1 MNNKVTILTITG
13 SDSTG
18 GSGVQADIK
27 SITSLGGYAASAI
40 TAVVV
45 QDTGGIEHL
54 YDIPAEILDAQL
66 QRVAMDL
73 RPDSVKIGLLRSVEQ
88 VETVAALLR
97 KLPCRCVVMDFV
109 IVSTSGARLM
119 EPEVV
124 RAAVRH
130 LFPLCTLVM
139 MRRGNALELL
149 RLCRAL
155 PGTTGLPPAEGSHS
169 NNPLAEGSHSK
180 NSLADGAHSK
190 HSPAEGA
197 HSKHSPAEG
206 AHSKHFPAEGALCKN
221 SLAEVATAIMRL
233 EAGPQ
238 ALFLKGEEVSSD
250 AYTDL
255 FLSREAFTEAEPSSA
270 TLAEGAVA
278 AGNLKFF
285 SRMGAIE
292 RALHGSAG
300 AFTSALAFYLTKAP
314 SAVVAVERSLA
325 YVNQLILRSVDF
337 KLGKGGALLDHGN
350 RPIPGNISARKL
362 EIYNTL
368 MDTIATESSARNNV
382 EYYSGRLS
390 ITPRYLSQITKAI
403 SGRTPKEL
411 IDDYLI
417 KEVETQ
423 LLSGELSLKQ
433 IASKYGFSSQAQLSK
448 FVQKMCS
455 CSPSEYKQL
464 HIL

>member
-97 KLPCRCVVMDFV
+97 KIPCHCVVMDFV

-155 PGTTGLPPAEGSHS
+155 PGNSGLLPAEGSHS

-190 HSPAEGA
+190 HS
-197 HSKHSPAEG
+197 
-206 AHSKHFPAEGALCKN
+206 PAEGALCKN

-238 ALFLKGEEVSSD
+238 ALFLKGEEVSSN

-350 RPIPGNISARKL
+350 RPILGNISARKL

-368 MDTIATESSARNNV
+368 MDTIATECSACNNV

-448 FVQKMCS
+448 FVLKMCS

-464 HIL
+464 HIP

>member
-124 RAAVRH
+124 RATVRH

-155 PGTTGLPPAEGSHS
+155 PGITGLA
-169 NNPLAEGSHSK
+169 
-180 NSLADGAHSK
+180 
-190 HSPAEGA
+190 
-197 HSKHSPAEG
+197 
-206 AHSKHFPAEGALCKN
+206 PAEGALCKN

-300 AFTSALAFYLTKAP
+300 AFTSALAFYLTKTP

-350 RPIPGNISARKL
+350 RPIPGNISARQL

-368 MDTIATESSARNNV
+368 MDTIATECSARNNV

>member
-139 MRRGNALELL
+139 MRIGNALELL

-155 PGTTGLPPAEGSHS
+155 PGTTGLAPAEG
-169 NNPLAEGSHSK
+169 AFCK

-197 HSKHSPAEG
+197 Y
-206 AHSKHFPAEGALCKN
+206 SKHFPAEGALCKN

-270 TLAEGAVA
+270 TLAECAVA

>member
-54 YDIPAEILDAQL
+54 YDIPAEILEAQL

-88 VETVAALLR
+88 VKTVAALLR

-155 PGTTGLPPAEGSHS
+155 PGTTGLAPA
-169 NNPLAEGSHSK
+169 
-180 NSLADGAHSK
+180 D
-190 HSPAEGA
+190 
-197 HSKHSPAEG
+197 
-206 AHSKHFPAEGALCKN
+206 GALCKN

-350 RPIPGNISARKL
+350 RPIPANISARKL

>member
-155 PGTTGLPPAEGSHS
+155 PG
-169 NNPLAEGSHSK
+169 NPGIL
-180 NSLADGAHSK
+180 
-190 HSPAEGA
+190 
-197 HSKHSPAEG
+197 
-206 AHSKHFPAEGALCKN
+206 PAEGALCKN

-278 AGNLKFF
+278 AGNLKLF

>member
-97 KLPCRCVVMDFV
+97 KLSCRCVVMDFV

-139 MRRGNALELL
+139 MRIGNALELL

-155 PGTTGLPPAEGSHS
+155 PGTTGLP
-169 NNPLAEGSHSK
+169 
-180 NSLADGAHSK
+180 
-190 HSPAEGA
+190 
-197 HSKHSPAEG
+197 
-206 AHSKHFPAEGALCKN
+206 PAEGALCKN

-368 MDTIATESSARNNV
+368 MDTIATECSARNNV

>member
-40 TAVVV
+40 TAVGV

-139 MRRGNALELL
+139 MRIGNALELL

-155 PGTTGLPPAEGSHS
+155 PGTTGLA
-169 NNPLAEGSHSK
+169 
-180 NSLADGAHSK
+180 
-190 HSPAEGA
+190 
-197 HSKHSPAEG
+197 
-206 AHSKHFPAEGALCKN
+206 PAEGALCKN

-368 MDTIATESSARNNV
+368 MDTIATECSARNNV

>member
-155 PGTTGLPPAEGSHS
+155 PGTIGLAPAEGSHS

-190 HSPAEGA
+190 HS
-197 HSKHSPAEG
+197 
-206 AHSKHFPAEGALCKN
+206 PAEGALCKN

-300 AFTSALAFYLTKAP
+300 AFTSALAFYLTKTP

-325 YVNQLILRSVDF
+325 YVNQLILRSGDV

>member
-155 PGTTGLPPAEGSHS
+155 PGTTGLPPAEG
-169 NNPLAEGSHSK
+169 AFCK
-180 NSLADGAHSK
+180 NSMADGAHSK
-190 HSPAEGA
+190 HS
-197 HSKHSPAEG
+197 
-206 AHSKHFPAEGALCKN
+206 PAEGALCKN

-233 EAGPQ
+233 ESGPQ

-300 AFTSALAFYLTKAP
+300 AFTSALAFYLTKTP

-448 FVQKMCS
+448 FVQKMRS

>member
-1 MNNKVTILTITG
+1 MNNKVTILSITG

-54 YDIPAEILDAQL
+54 YDIPAEILEAQL

-139 MRRGNALELL
+139 MRIGNALELL
-149 RLCRAL
+149 RLCGAL
-155 PGTTGLPPAEGSHS
+155 PGTIGLPPADG
-169 NNPLAEGSHSK
+169 AFCK

-197 HSKHSPAEG
+197 HSKYP
-206 AHSKHFPAEGALCKN
+206 PAEGALCKN

-300 AFTSALAFYLTKAP
+300 AFTSALAFYLTKTP

-368 MDTIATESSARNNV
+368 MDTIATECSARNNV

>member
-139 MRRGNALELL
+139 MRIGNALELL

-155 PGTTGLPPAEGSHS
+155 PGTTGLAPAEGFHS

-197 HSKHSPAEG
+197 HSKHS
-206 AHSKHFPAEGALCKN
+206 PAEGALCKN

-300 AFTSALAFYLTKAP
+300 AFTSALAFYLTKTP

>member
-155 PGTTGLPPAEGSHS
+155 PGTTGLAP
-169 NNPLAEGSHSK
+169 AEGSHSK

-197 HSKHSPAEG
+197 LS
-206 AHSKHFPAEGALCKN
+206 KN

-368 MDTIATESSARNNV
+368 MDTIATECSARNNV

>member
-139 MRRGNALELL
+139 MRIGNALELL

-155 PGTTGLPPAEGSHS
+155 PGTIGLAPAEGSHS

-180 NSLADGAHSK
+180 NSLAD
-190 HSPAEGA
+190 
-197 HSKHSPAEG
+197 G

-255 FLSREAFTEAEPSSA
+255 FLSRETFTEAEPSSA

-300 AFTSALAFYLTKAP
+300 AFTSALAFYLTKTP

-368 MDTIATESSARNNV
+368 MDTIATECSARNNV

>member
-155 PGTTGLPPAEGSHS
+155 PG
-169 NNPLAEGSHSK
+169 NPGIL
-180 NSLADGAHSK
+180 
-190 HSPAEGA
+190 
-197 HSKHSPAEG
+197 
-206 AHSKHFPAEGALCKN
+206 PAEGALCKN

-233 EAGPQ
+233 ESGPQ

-368 MDTIATESSARNNV
+368 MDTIATECSARNNV
-382 EYYSGRLS
+382 EYYSSRLS

>member
-139 MRRGNALELL
+139 MRIGNALELL

-155 PGTTGLPPAEGSHS
+155 PGITGLA
-169 NNPLAEGSHSK
+169 
-180 NSLADGAHSK
+180 
-190 HSPAEGA
+190 
-197 HSKHSPAEG
+197 
-206 AHSKHFPAEGALCKN
+206 PAEGALCKN

-300 AFTSALAFYLTKAP
+300 AFTSALAFYLTKTP

-368 MDTIATESSARNNV
+368 MDTIATECSARNNV

>member
-97 KLPCRCVVMDFV
+97 KLPSRCVVMDFV

-155 PGTTGLPPAEGSHS
+155 PG
-169 NNPLAEGSHSK
+169 NPGIL
-180 NSLADGAHSK
+180 
-190 HSPAEGA
+190 
-197 HSKHSPAEG
+197 
-206 AHSKHFPAEGALCKN
+206 PAEGALCKN

>member
-155 PGTTGLPPAEGSHS
+155 PGITGLA
-169 NNPLAEGSHSK
+169 
-180 NSLADGAHSK
+180 
-190 HSPAEGA
+190 
-197 HSKHSPAEG
+197 
-206 AHSKHFPAEGALCKN
+206 PAEGALCKN

-255 FLSREAFTEAEPSSA
+255 FLSREAFTEAELSSA

-300 AFTSALAFYLTKAP
+300 AFTSALAFYLTKTP

-368 MDTIATESSARNNV
+368 MDTIATECSARNNV

>member
-124 RAAVRH
+124 RATVRH

-155 PGTTGLPPAEGSHS
+155 PGTTGLA
-169 NNPLAEGSHSK
+169 
-180 NSLADGAHSK
+180 
-190 HSPAEGA
+190 
-197 HSKHSPAEG
+197 
-206 AHSKHFPAEGALCKN
+206 PAEGALCKN

>member
-155 PGTTGLPPAEGSHS
+155 PGNPGLLP
-169 NNPLAEGSHSK
+169 
-180 NSLADGAHSK
+180 ADGA
-190 HSPAEGA
+190 
-197 HSKHSPAEG
+197 
-206 AHSKHFPAEGALCKN
+206 FCKN

-278 AGNLKFF
+278 AGNLKLF

-368 MDTIATESSARNNV
+368 MDTIATECSARNNV

-433 IASKYGFSSQAQLSK
+433 IASKCGFSSQAQLSK

>member
-155 PGTTGLPPAEGSHS
+155 PG
-169 NNPLAEGSHSK
+169 NPGIL
-180 NSLADGAHSK
+180 
-190 HSPAEGA
+190 
-197 HSKHSPAEG
+197 
-206 AHSKHFPAEGALCKN
+206 PAEGALCKN

-300 AFTSALAFYLTKAP
+300 AFTSALAFYLTKTP

>member
-124 RAAVRH
+124 RATVRH

-155 PGTTGLPPAEGSHS
+155 PGTTGLA
-169 NNPLAEGSHSK
+169 
-180 NSLADGAHSK
+180 
-190 HSPAEGA
+190 
-197 HSKHSPAEG
+197 
-206 AHSKHFPAEGALCKN
+206 PAEGALCKN

-368 MDTIATESSARNNV
+368 MDTIATECSARNNV

>member
-155 PGTTGLPPAEGSHS
+155 PVTIGLA
-169 NNPLAEGSHSK
+169 
-180 NSLADGAHSK
+180 
-190 HSPAEGA
+190 
-197 HSKHSPAEG
+197 
-206 AHSKHFPAEGALCKN
+206 PAEGALCKN

>member
-155 PGTTGLPPAEGSHS
+155 PG
-169 NNPLAEGSHSK
+169 NPGIL
-180 NSLADGAHSK
+180 
-190 HSPAEGA
+190 
-197 HSKHSPAEG
+197 
-206 AHSKHFPAEGALCKN
+206 PAEGALCKN

-233 EAGPQ
+233 ESGPQ

-423 LLSGELSLKQ
+423 LLS
-433 IASKYGFSSQAQLSK
+433 QAQLSK

>member
-54 YDIPAEILDAQL
+54 YDIPAEILEAQL

-155 PGTTGLPPAEGSHS
+155 PGTTGLA
-169 NNPLAEGSHSK
+169 
-180 NSLADGAHSK
+180 
-190 HSPAEGA
+190 
-197 HSKHSPAEG
+197 
-206 AHSKHFPAEGALCKN
+206 PAEGALCKN

-255 FLSREAFTEAEPSSA
+255 FLSKEAFTEAEPSSA

-300 AFTSALAFYLTKAP
+300 AFTSALAFYLTKTP

-368 MDTIATESSARNNV
+368 MDTIATECSARNNV

>member
-139 MRRGNALELL
+139 MRRGNAIELL
-149 RLCRAL
+149 HLCRAL
-155 PGTTGLPPAEGSHS
+155 PGNPGLAPAEGI
-169 NNPLAEGSHSK
+169 
-180 NSLADGAHSK
+180 
-190 HSPAEGA
+190 
-197 HSKHSPAEG
+197 
-206 AHSKHFPAEGALCKN
+206 LCKN
-221 SLAEVATAIMRL
+221 SLAEVAMAIMRL

-300 AFTSALAFYLTKAP
+300 AFTSALAFYLTKTP
-314 SAVVAVERSLA
+314 SAVVAVERW
-325 YVNQLILRSVDF
+325 
-337 KLGKGGALLDHGN
+337 
-350 RPIPGNISARKL
+350 P
-362 EIYNTL
+362 
-368 MDTIATESSARNNV
+368 M
-382 EYYSGRLS
+382 
-390 ITPRYLSQITKAI
+390 
-403 SGRTPKEL
+403 
-411 IDDYLI
+411 
-417 KEVETQ
+417 
-423 LLSGELSLKQ
+423 
-433 IASKYGFSSQAQLSK
+433 
-448 FVQKMCS
+448 
-455 CSPSEYKQL
+455 
-464 HIL
+464 

>member
-155 PGTTGLPPAEGSHS
+155 PGTTGLAPAEGA
-169 NNPLAEGSHSK
+169 LCK

-190 HSPAEGA
+190 HS
-197 HSKHSPAEG
+197 
-206 AHSKHFPAEGALCKN
+206 PAEGALCKN

-368 MDTIATESSARNNV
+368 MDTIATECSARNNV

>member
-155 PGTTGLPPAEGSHS
+155 PGNPGLA
-169 NNPLAEGSHSK
+169 
-180 NSLADGAHSK
+180 
-190 HSPAEGA
+190 
-197 HSKHSPAEG
+197 
-206 AHSKHFPAEGALCKN
+206 PAEGALCKN

>member
-155 PGTTGLPPAEGSHS
+155 PGITGLA
-169 NNPLAEGSHSK
+169 
-180 NSLADGAHSK
+180 
-190 HSPAEGA
+190 
-197 HSKHSPAEG
+197 
-206 AHSKHFPAEGALCKN
+206 PAEGALCKN

-238 ALFLKGEEVSSD
+238 ALFLKGEEVSSN

-368 MDTIATESSARNNV
+368 MDTIATECSARNNV

>member
-155 PGTTGLPPAEGSHS
+155 PGITGLA
-169 NNPLAEGSHSK
+169 
-180 NSLADGAHSK
+180 
-190 HSPAEGA
+190 
-197 HSKHSPAEG
+197 
-206 AHSKHFPAEGALCKN
+206 PAEGALCKN

-368 MDTIATESSARNNV
+368 MDTIATECSARNNV

-448 FVQKMCS
+448 FVQKMRS

>member
-97 KLPCRCVVMDFV
+97 KLSCRCVVMDFV

-155 PGTTGLPPAEGSHS
+155 PGTTGLAPAEGSQS

-180 NSLADGAHSK
+180 NSLAD
-190 HSPAEGA
+190 GA

-255 FLSREAFTEAEPSSA
+255 FLSREAFTEAEPSFA

-368 MDTIATESSARNNV
+368 MDTIATECSARNNV

>member
-109 IVSTSGARLM
+109 IVSTSGARLV

-139 MRRGNALELL
+139 MRIGNALELL
-149 RLCRAL
+149 RLCGAL
-155 PGTTGLPPAEGSHS
+155 PGTIGLPPADG
-169 NNPLAEGSHSK
+169 AFCK

-197 HSKHSPAEG
+197 Y
-206 AHSKHFPAEGALCKN
+206 SKHFPAEGALCKN

-255 FLSREAFTEAEPSSA
+255 FLSKEAFTEAEPSSA
-270 TLAEGAVA
+270 TLAECAVA

-300 AFTSALAFYLTKAP
+300 AFTSALAFYLTKTP

-368 MDTIATESSARNNV
+368 MDTIATECSARNNV

>member
-155 PGTTGLPPAEGSHS
+155 PGTTGLAP
-169 NNPLAEGSHSK
+169 AEGSHSK
-180 NSLADGAHSK
+180 NSLAD
-190 HSPAEGA
+190 GA

-368 MDTIATESSARNNV
+368 MDTIATECSARNNV

>member
-149 RLCRAL
+149 RLCGAL
-155 PGTTGLPPAEGSHS
+155 PGTIGLPPAEGSQS

-180 NSLADGAHSK
+180 NSLAD
-190 HSPAEGA
+190 GA

-300 AFTSALAFYLTKAP
+300 AFTSALAFYLTKTP

>member
-97 KLPCRCVVMDFV
+97 NLPCRCVVMDFV

-155 PGTTGLPPAEGSHS
+155 PGTTGLAPAEGSHS

-190 HSPAEGA
+190 HS
-197 HSKHSPAEG
+197 
-206 AHSKHFPAEGALCKN
+206 PAEGALCKN

-300 AFTSALAFYLTKAP
+300 AFTSALAFYLTKTP

>member
-139 MRRGNALELL
+139 MRIGNALELL

-155 PGTTGLPPAEGSHS
+155 PGTTGLAPADGAHS

-190 HSPAEGA
+190 HS
-197 HSKHSPAEG
+197 
-206 AHSKHFPAEGALCKN
+206 PAEGALCKN

-448 FVQKMCS
+448 FVQKMRS

>member
-155 PGTTGLPPAEGSHS
+155 PGNPGLLPADG
-169 NNPLAEGSHSK
+169 AFCK

-197 HSKHSPAEG
+197 HS
-206 AHSKHFPAEGALCKN
+206 KN

-300 AFTSALAFYLTKAP
+300 AFTSALAFYLTKTP

>member
-155 PGTTGLPPAEGSHS
+155 PGTTGLAPAEGSHS

-180 NSLADGAHSK
+180 NSLANGAHSK
-190 HSPAEGA
+190 HS
-197 HSKHSPAEG
+197 
-206 AHSKHFPAEGALCKN
+206 PAEGALCKN

>member
-139 MRRGNALELL
+139 MRIGNALELL

-155 PGTTGLPPAEGSHS
+155 PGITGLA
-169 NNPLAEGSHSK
+169 
-180 NSLADGAHSK
+180 
-190 HSPAEGA
+190 
-197 HSKHSPAEG
+197 
-206 AHSKHFPAEGALCKN
+206 PAEGALCKN

>member
-18 GSGVQADIK
+18 GSGVQSDIK

-88 VETVAALLR
+88 VKTVAALLR

-155 PGTTGLPPAEGSHS
+155 PGITGLA
-169 NNPLAEGSHSK
+169 
-180 NSLADGAHSK
+180 
-190 HSPAEGA
+190 
-197 HSKHSPAEG
+197 
-206 AHSKHFPAEGALCKN
+206 PAEGALCKN